1 MTAVLHII
9 SGLATGGA
17 ETTLV
22 QLASALQA
30 RGMPQHVISVGNRG
44 AYADELERHGVAV
57 DTLGIGS
64 LFGGPVGLLRLVRLI
79 WRLQPD
85 LVQGWMYHGN
95 IMAALGLRFTPGRA
109 GRRLMWNLRASN
121 MDAVRYGWLIR
132 LCAMTSTWPD
142 VIVANS
148 QAGVD
153 FHLGRGFR
161 PRHIELISNGID
173 TEKFR
178 PDAAA
183 RSAIRTEFGI
193 PGDAVLVIHIARV
206 DPMKDHPAFLAAMAA
221 LPNVHGLMVGA
232 GTETLRAPPNVRAL
246 GLRHDLD
253 RLYASADI
261 VVSTS
266 AFGEGF
272 SNAIAEGMSAGLVP
286 IATDVGDARLIIGE
300 TGRIVARRDLAALTA
315 AIAAEAEATPAER
328 KARGAKAR
336 ARILSHFNLAQAV
349 DAYERLYLSL
359 ENSREA
365 R

>member
-1 MTAVLHII
+1 MTAVLHVI

-22 QLASALQA
+22 QLAGALQA

-44 AYADELERHGVAV
+44 AYADELERHGVTV
-57 DTLGIGS
+57 STLGIGS
-64 LFGGPVGLLRLVRLI
+64 LYGGPIGLLRLIRLMHQ
-79 WRLQPD
+79 LQPR

-121 MDAVRYGWLIR
+121 MDAERYGWLIR

-142 VIVANS
+142 VVIANS

-173 TEKFR
+173 TEKFK
-178 PDAAA
+178 PDPVA
-183 RSAIRTEFGI
+183 RSAVRAELRIS
-193 PGDAVLVIHIARV
+193 PDAVLVIHVARV
-206 DPMKDHPAFLAAMAA
+206 DPMKDHDAFLTVMEG
-221 LPNVHGLMVGA
+221 LPNVYGIMVGA
-232 GTETLRAPPNVRAL
+232 GTPNLRPLPNVRAL
-246 GLRHDLD
+246 GLRHDIEC
-253 RLYASADI
+253 LYAAADI

-272 SNAIAEGMSAGLVP
+272 SNAIAEGMSAELVP
-286 IATDVGDARLIIGE
+286 VATDVGDALLIIGE
-300 TGRIVARRDLAALTA
+300 AGRIVARRDLAALTA
-315 AIAAEAEATPAER
+315 AIAAEAAAAPAER
-328 KARGAKAR
+328 KSRGAKAR
-336 ARILSHFNLAQAV
+336 ERILSHFSLTQAV

-359 ENSREA
+359 ENNAEDR
-365 R
+365 

>member
-1 MTAVLHII
+1 MTAVLHVI

-44 AYADELERHGVAV
+44 VYADELERHGVIV
-57 DTLGIGS
+57 STLGIGS
-64 LFGGPVGLLRLVRLI
+64 LFGGPVGLLRLVRQMQK
-79 WRLQPD
+79 LQPR

-95 IMAALGLRFTPGRA
+95 IMAAVALRFVPGRA
-109 GRRLMWNLRASN
+109 DRRLMWNLRASN
-121 MDAVRYGWLIR
+121 MDAARYGWLIR

-142 VIVANS
+142 VVIANS

-161 PRHIELISNGID
+161 PKHIELIANGID
-173 TEKFR
+173 TEKFQ
-178 PDAAA
+178 PDPAA
-183 RSAIRTEFGI
+183 RAAVRAELGI
-193 PGDAVLVIHIARV
+193 PADAPLVIHAARV
-206 DPMKDHPAFLAAMAA
+206 DPMKDHDAFLTAMEG
-221 LPNVHGLMVGA
+221 LPKVYGVMVGA
-232 GTETLRAPPNVRAL
+232 GTPKLRSLPNVRAL
-246 GLRHDLD
+246 GLRHDIE
-253 RLYASADI
+253 RVYAAADI

-272 SNAIAEGMSAGLVP
+272 SNAIAEGMSAALVP
-286 IATDVGDARLIIGE
+286 VATDVGDARLIIGD
-300 TGRIVARRDLAALTA
+300 TGRIVARRDPAALAA
-315 AIAAEAEATPAER
+315 AIAAEAAIAPATR
-328 KARGAKAR
+328 KSRGALAR
-336 ARILSHFNLAQAV
+336 ERILSHFSLVQAV

-359 ENSREA
+359 EMNREG

>member
-1 MTAVLHII
+1 MTAVLHVI

-30 RGMPQHVISVGNRG
+30 RGMPQHVISIGNRG

-64 LFGGPVGLLRLVRLI
+64 MYGGPVGLLRLARLLQ
-79 WRLQPD
+79 RLNPR

-95 IMAALGLRFTPGRA
+95 LMAALASCFTSGRA
-109 GRRLMWNLRASN
+109 DRPLLWNLRASN
-121 MDAVRYGWLIR
+121 MDASRYGWLIR
-132 LCAMTSTWPD
+132 LCAMISTWPD
-142 VIVANS
+142 VVIANS

-161 PRHIELISNGID
+161 PKHIELIPNGID

-178 PDAAA
+178 PDANS
-183 RSAIRTEFGI
+183 RSAVRAEFRI
-193 PGDAVLVIHIARV
+193 SVDAVLVIHTARV
-206 DPMKDHPAFLAAMAA
+206 DLMKDHAAFLTAMEA
-221 LPNVHGLMVGA
+221 LPNLRGLMVGA
-232 GTETLRAPPNVRAL
+232 GTKTLQSPSNVRAL
-246 GLRHDLD
+246 GLRYDIE
-253 RLYASADI
+253 RLYAGADI

-286 IATDVGDARLIIGE
+286 VATDVGDAQLIIGD
-300 TGRIVARRDLAALTA
+300 TGRIVARRDPAALKA
-315 AIAAEAEATPAER
+315 AIATEAAFAPAER
-328 KARGAKAR
+328 KRRGAKAR
-336 ARILSHFNLAQAV
+336 ERVLSHFSLAQAV

-359 ENSREA
+359 ENSREG

>member
-1 MTAVLHII
+1 MIAVLHVI

-44 AYADELERHGVAV
+44 AYADELERHGVTV
-57 DTLGIGS
+57 STLGIGS
-64 LFGGPVGLLRLVRLI
+64 LFGGPVGLLRLMRQMR
-79 WRLQPD
+79 RLQPH

-95 IMAALGLRFTPGRA
+95 IMAAVALRFVQGRTN
-109 GRRLMWNLRASN
+109 RRLMWNLRASN
-121 MDAVRYGWLIR
+121 MESARYGWLIR

-142 VIVANS
+142 VVIANS

-161 PRHIELISNGID
+161 PRHIELIANGID
-173 TEKFR
+173 TEKFK
-178 PDAAA
+178 PNPHA
-183 RSAIRTEFGI
+183 RSAIRAELGI
-193 PGDAVLVIHIARV
+193 PMDAPLFIHAARV
-206 DPMKDHPAFLAAMAA
+206 DPMKDHDAFLIAMEG
-221 LPNVHGLMVGA
+221 LPNVYGVMVGA
-232 GTETLRAPPNVRAL
+232 GTPKLRPLPNVYAL
-246 GLRHDLD
+246 GLRHDIE
-253 RLYASADI
+253 RLYAAADI

-286 IATDVGDARLIIGE
+286 IATDVGDVRLIIGDI
-300 TGRIVARRDLAALTA
+300 GRIVARRDPAALAA
-315 AIAAEAEATPAER
+315 AIAAEAVISSNER
-328 KARGAKAR
+328 KTRGALAR
-336 ARILSHFNLAQAV
+336 ERILSQFSLAQAV

-359 ENSREA
+359 EMNREG